1 MVRTWLVWVSLS
13 VVLASVLASM
23 NSMMFGV
30 GLTPWISGLSLI
42 LGLMVSGGFSFETT
56 KKSADKFWHG
66 LNAYEKYFFI
76 FIFVGGLFSLVNLYS
91 SPSGGVSTA
100 NPNNLGDLPFHLHL
114 IQFFSRGGLFP
125 PENPIFSGVRLSYP
139 YGVDLFDA
147 LFVNLGTPET
157 AAIFLT
163 GSCAL
168 LASTVMLFRM
178 GGIFLAAAFFFSGG
192 VAMTQGQTWAQS
204 FGPESSLAW
213 KNLFLAVFETQRGF
227 LFALPAGLFLIQK
240 WNKFL
245 RESDYYLELNTIWIW
260 AVLPFFHLHT
270 FFILSLWMFL
280 SNLKARKFQISMIAG
295 GLLASF
301 FVLRS
306 IGVANVQSAIGFE
319 PFWNLKT
326 LSAWIINFSSWI
338 MLPFYLSFLWLKRR
352 DFHQLFVAWALTG
365 FVLMVRL
372 APYSWDQIKVLV
384 WVYLL
389 WSLWFFNEFVT
400 STARAVLF
408 AAILFWPGFLQ
419 WQAGL
424 PSRVHRFE
432 VQSAQ
437 DRACVREL
445 IKDLK
450 PNQVVASVINYDN
463 PLLGLGQSLYLGYPG
478 HVWTHGL
485 PLAERQQH
493 LNLLLQGKSDA
504 TAQSQAA
511 VNWIVFKNQN
521 LMPVGVD
528 LKQLK
533 SFGWTEKKQVGDWAL
548 WSRL

>member
-1 MVRTWLVWVSLS
+1 MVKTWLLWVSLS
-13 VVLASVLASM
+13 VIFAAVFASL
-23 NSMMFGV
+23 NSVVFGL

-42 LGLMVSGGFSFETT
+42 LGLMISGGVSFHDT
-56 KKSADKFWHG
+56 KKSADKFWQALG
-66 LNAYEKYFFI
+66 SIEKYFFI
-76 FIFVGGLFSLVNLYS
+76 FLLFGCFFSLINLFS
-91 SPSGGVSTA
+91 SPNGGVSTA

-114 IQFFSRGGLFP
+114 IQFFSRGALFP

-147 LFVNLGTPET
+147 LFVNLGAPET
-157 AAIFLT
+157 ATIFVT
-163 GSCAL
+163 GTAAL
-168 LASTVMLFRM
+168 LASTVMLFRL

-192 VAMTQGQTWAQS
+192 VAVTQGQSWAQS
-204 FGPESSLAW
+204 FGPESTLAW

-245 RESDYYLELNTIWIW
+245 REPDYYLELNTVWIW

-270 FFILSLWMFL
+270 FFILSLWMVL
-280 SNLKARKFQISMIAG
+280 SNLKARKFQISMAIGAA
-295 GLLASF
+295 LAAF

-306 IGVANVQSAIGFE
+306 VGVANVQSAIAFE

-326 LSAWIINFSSWI
+326 ISAWIVNFSSWI
-338 MLPFYLSFLWLKRR
+338 LIPFYLSFLWLKRR
-352 DFHQLFVAWALTG
+352 NFHQFFVAWILTA
-365 FVLMVRL
+365 FVLLIRL
-372 APYSWDQIKVLV
+372 APYSWDQIKVLL

-389 WSLWFFNEFVT
+389 WSLWFFKEFIH
-400 STARAVLF
+400 STTRAVLF

-450 PNQVVASVINYDN
+450 PNQTVAAAINYDN

-485 PLAERQQH
+485 PLSERQQH
-493 LNLLLQGKSDA
+493 LNLLLQGQSDVI
-504 TAQSQAA
+504 SENKDI
-511 VNWIVFKNQN
+511 VNWVIFRNEN

-528 LKQLK
+528 LEQLK
-533 SFGWTEKKQVGDWAL
+533 NLGWTQKKQVGAWSL